1 MSEGRIVV
9 PETMV
14 DAKKLI
20 ENWRKEL
27 ADRPYIGRPKVQDR
41 LLSLWGEVGGA
52 GTAVVESWLSVTPH
66 RELFSAEE
74 LREMLDEIETLLDSP
89 PVGA

>member
-1 MSEGRIVV
+1 
-9 PETMV
+9 MV

-27 ADRPYIGRPKVQDR
+27 GDRPYIGTPKVQDH
-41 LLSLWGEVGGA
+41 LLSLWGEVGEA
-52 GTAVVESWLSVTPH
+52 GSKVVGTWLSITPH

-74 LREMLDEIETLLDSP
+74 LRQMLDEVEALLDSP
-89 PVGA
+89 PVNA